1 MEMGNCRSSCLLAR
15 PQVFNIAAYF
25 CTATQFLYFGKL
37 FSRSRIGFPLGR
49 LPSREN
55 HPLENP
61 LRCSSFL
68 LLFFFFCGL
77 LGCGLLLFFGMRG
90 AKTKL
95 TSITQCTRG
104 AEYSL
109 PVFTSQTPAFPR
121 FCRLSPAFPAWM
133 PALSL
138 IRFGDLGNSRS
149 GAHSIL
155 FWVEKSAGNT
165 LRQMLS
171 SCWFRT
177 LGDVVV
183 PSVCRALINALNHIN
198 VAKCFK
204 VSLSRSA
211 FVCLLGFLRRTF
223 GPVNKPA

>member
-1 MEMGNCRSSCLLAR
+1 M
-15 PQVFNIAAYF
+15 F
-25 CTATQFLYFGKL
+25 
-37 FSRSRIGFPLGR
+37 
-49 LPSREN
+49 
-55 HPLENP
+55 
-61 LRCSSFL
+61 FL
-68 LLFFFFCGL
+68 LVVVVFFCGL

>member
-1 MEMGNCRSSCLLAR
+1 LQWQA
-15 PQVFNIAAYF
+15 Q
-25 CTATQFLYFGKL
+25 KL
-37 FSRSRIGFPLGR
+37 QKSRILLIFNCNSLHTKRYQQR
-49 LPSREN
+49 LEDRKRKEKQLKGEEKIRR
-55 HPLENP
+55 HGHL
-61 LRCSSFL
+61 
-68 LLFFFFCGL
+68 
-77 LGCGLLLFFGMRG
+77 
-90 AKTKL
+90 
-95 TSITQCTRG
+95 
-104 AEYSL
+104 
-109 PVFTSQTPAFPR
+109 
-121 FCRLSPAFPAWM
+121 
-133 PALSL
+133 LSL
-138 IRFGDLGNSRS
+138 IMLLIARQLVSPSVCQSVRPSVLNSRS